1 MVTSMNSGQI
11 RDDLKQ
17 AQLLRDEIKVSTLR
31 LLLSEIKNSEIA
43 KGHPPAGG
51 LSDEDI
57 IAVLQKE
64 IKKRKEAVLAF
75 RSGGREDQAQKEE
88 AELKI
93 LTEYLPAQME
103 VEELTKI
110 VDESINEVGASS
122 LQDMGKV
129 MGLVMSKVSGRADGS
144 IVSSLV
150 KERLSR

>member
-1 MVTSMNSGQI
+1 MVDKIQA
-11 RDDLKQ
+11 DLKQ
-17 AQLLRDEIKVSTLR
+17 AQLSRDKIKVSTLR

-43 KGHPPAGG
+43 KDSS

-64 IKKRKEAVLAF
+64 VKKRKEATLAF
-75 RSGGREDQAQKEE
+75 RSGGREDQAQTEE
-88 AELKI
+88 AERKI

-110 VDESINEVGASS
+110 VDESINELGASS

-129 MGLVMSKVSGRADGS
+129 MGVVMGKVAGKADGGT
-144 IVSSLV
+144 VSSMV
-150 KERLSR
+150 KDKLTK